1 MIRVH
6 STDKPKNPI
15 LIAAWPG
22 MGNVALKAANYLR
35 DKLKAKPFAVLKSEK
50 FFSPT
55 EIAISKGIVEIDVL
69 PDGKFYHWKNPS
81 GENDLVIFISELQ
94 PSPEDSIPYAEA
106 ILDFSIKLKV
116 KTVITFAAMLAPM
129 PYTQFPK
136 VWLGATHKKILASFR
151 EAEAKPLHSG
161 QISGLN
167 GLFLG
172 VARKKKIQGACLLGE
187 IPFYAAQIENPRTSL
202 ALLNILKKSLGITLD
217 TGDLS
222 LEGKVIEEEIEHLI
236 EHIQGAAPHD
246 EPKRPITSDEVE
258 RMKSALAANS
268 RIPDSVKKQ
277 IEELFSQARRDIS
290 LAVGLKNKLDEWNVY
305 KDYEDRFLELFKK
318 QNVN

>member
-1 MIRVH
+1 MIHVH
-6 STDKPKNPI
+6 GTAKPKNPI

-35 DKLKAKPFAVLKSEK
+35 DKLKAQPFAALKSEK

-55 EIAISKGIVEIDVL
+55 EITISKGLIELDTL

-81 GENDLVIFISELQ
+81 GENDLILFISELQ
-94 PSPEDSIPYAEA
+94 PAPEDSIPYAEA

-116 KTVITFAAMLAPM
+116 KMVVTFAAMLASM

-136 VWLGATHKKILASFR
+136 VWLGATHKKILTHFR
-151 EAEAKPLHSG
+151 EAEAKPLHVG

-167 GLFLG
+167 GLFLE
-172 VARKKKIQGACLLGE
+172 VARKKKLSGACLLGE

-202 ALLNILKKSLGITLD
+202 VLLNILKKFLGITLD
-217 TGDLS
+217 THDLS
-222 LEGKVIEEEIEHLI
+222 VEGKVIEKEIEHLI
-236 EHIQGAAPHD
+236 EHIQGAVPSD
-246 EPKRPITSDEVE
+246 DPKRPITSDEIE
-258 RMKSALAANS
+258 RMKNALAANS

-277 IEELFSQARRDIS
+277 IEELFSQAHRDIS
-290 LAVGLKNKLDEWNVY
+290 LAVDLKSKLDEWNVY